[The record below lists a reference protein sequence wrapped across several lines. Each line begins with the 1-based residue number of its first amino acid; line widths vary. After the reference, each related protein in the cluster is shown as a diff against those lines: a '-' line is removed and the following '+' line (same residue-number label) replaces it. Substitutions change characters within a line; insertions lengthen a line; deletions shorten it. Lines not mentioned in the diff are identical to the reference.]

1 MQFNL
6 VNNKEQVVQF
16 VWGGMALALGFI
28 SILGGCL
35 QRLWRVRVLFLCG
48 AFPWYLQAVLAVNGS
63 FAYYVCVC
71 ACTRGFA
78 CLSVRCVGARALSH

>member
-28 SILGGCL
+28 SILGGGGACS
-35 QRLWRVRVLFLCG
+35 VCGVCVYYFCVVLF
-48 AFPWYLQAVLAVNGS
+48 
-63 FAYYVCVC
+63 
-71 ACTRGFA
+71 RGIF
-78 CLSVRCVGARALSH
+78 RQF